1 MGTVNIPLWKDQ
13 RLNEENGWQTWAKQV
28 KLCFWG
34 EAQIRMLEQRPM
46 QVAGDADG
54 CTLASPRARCQ
65 KHQGSHH
72 EVVLGTWEVPV
83 TPASSA
89 FRHAG
94 SKGGIRRA
102 QLLSVT
108 VPPLWGL
115 CRQTLRR
122 EGEETVR
129 SPLQPCL

>member
-1 MGTVNIPLWKDQ
+1 
-13 RLNEENGWQTWAKQV
+13 
-28 KLCFWG
+28 
-34 EAQIRMLEQRPM
+34 M